1 MRRSRFFVDQSSIDQ
16 ANRTIRLED
25 ANQIRQIL
33 TVLRLR
39 VGDELDILDGMG
51 NIYQCAIASS
61 TASRGKTRSGDAIVC
76 QFETAAQA
84 GGEADYQLTVALPVL
99 RSTRFEWAL
108 EKLTE
113 LGAAR
118 IIPII
123 LDRSVITYD
132 GDENLSASNLSATKF
147 QRWRSIVR
155 EASEQSERALIP
167 DVVSP
172 EKFSNFVKRQ
182 ELVAATKFIG
192 AERADAQPI
201 NDAVSSTSGAKNICI
216 AVGAEGGFTDEEF
229 ALSFAHGFKPISLGK
244 RILRA
249 ETAAVFAASV
259 LVSRLDK

>member
-1 MRRSRFFVDQSSIDQ
+1 MRRSRFFVEPSCIDQ
-16 ANRTIRLED
+16 ENKTIRIAD
-25 ANQIRQIL
+25 ANQIRQIV

-39 VGDELDILDGMG
+39 PGDALDVLDGKG
-51 NIYQCAIASS
+51 NIYPCTLQSSSASK
-61 TASRGKTRSGDAIVC
+61 GKIRAGDQIIC
-76 QFETAAQA
+76 QFESASPA
-84 GGEADYQLTVALPVL
+84 GGEASVRFSVALPVL
-99 RSTRFEWAL
+99 RSARFEWAL

-113 LGAAR
+113 LGAAE

-132 GDENLSASNLSATKF
+132 AEEKLSATKF
-147 QRWRSIVR
+147 QRWHSIVR

-172 EKFSNFVKRQ
+172 EKFSDFVKRQ

-201 NDAVSSTSGAKNICI
+201 NDAISSTSGTKNICI
-216 AVGAEGGFTDEEF
+216 AIGAEGGFTDEEF
-229 ALSFAHGFKPISLGK
+229 ALSFTHGFTPISLGK

-249 ETAAVFAASV
+249 ETAAVYAASV

>member
-1 MRRSRFFVDQSSIDQ
+1 MRRSRFFVDHNSVDQ
-16 ANRTIRLED
+16 TNKSIRLED

-39 VGDELDILDGMG
+39 VGDELDILDGKG
-51 NIYQCAIASS
+51 NIYQCRIASS
-61 TASRGKTRSGDAIVC
+61 TAARGKVRNGDELIC
-76 QFETAAQA
+76 QFEIALPA
-84 GGEADYQLTVALPVL
+84 GGEADFRLTVALPVL
-99 RSTRFEWAL
+99 RSARFEWAL

-113 LGAAR
+113 LGAAQ

-132 GDENLSASNLSATKF
+132 GEENLSVSNLSATKF
-147 QRWRSIVR
+147 QRWQAIVR

-167 DVVSP
+167 DVVVP
-172 EKFSNFVKRQ
+172 EKFSTFVKRQ

-201 NDAVSSTSGAKNICI
+201 NDAVDSTSGAKNICI
-216 AVGAEGGFTDEEF
+216 AIGAEGGFTDEEF
-229 ALSFAHGFKPISLGK
+229 ALSFTHGFKPISLGK